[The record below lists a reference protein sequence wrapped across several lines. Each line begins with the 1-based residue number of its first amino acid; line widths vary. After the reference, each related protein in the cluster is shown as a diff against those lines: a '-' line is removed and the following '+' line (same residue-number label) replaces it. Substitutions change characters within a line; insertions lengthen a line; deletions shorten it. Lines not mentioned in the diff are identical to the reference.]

1 MMLSADGIDM
11 DNDKDMD
18 PDHHADED
26 FLHSP
31 AGQWLSSRW
40 SSFICELAEFLW
52 HIICICQQQQLYTI
66 PMVASYVGFS
76 SSASGLSHNRL
87 RVRFQFQWGA
97 GPVQPH
103 RRRPSV
109 GPKTILRKRSPS

>member
-31 AGQWLSSRW
+31 AGQ
-40 SSFICELAEFLW
+40 
-52 HIICICQQQQLYTI
+52 
-66 PMVASYVGFS
+66 
-76 SSASGLSHNRL
+76 
-87 RVRFQFQWGA
+87 
-97 GPVQPH
+97 
-103 RRRPSV
+103 
-109 GPKTILRKRSPS
+109 